1 MVEPKRYTP
10 HLLYQRRQKEH
21 VREQWRNFR
30 LVVDWTVW
38 LYLLVPG
45 MLYFIGYYASL
56 WTKALPAWASGGISF
71 PVLTGIIELIIL
83 TGGVL
88 LFIEEA
94 DVLFLKSRRVWMQ
107 TLMMRGLVRVTLLQL
122 GKMIL
127 ITALVAPLL
136 VRVYD
141 MSLLQIVLTS
151 IWLAT
156 AASLQVIVI
165 HMVKVRY
172 TGWRRWLSMIPLV
185 IAMGWATIRTSAWLL
200 GDSYTWRITLS
211 IAAVLLLLITLIQ
224 MRLHMKGTF
233 EGDVREGLRSRL
245 RLTALM
251 LSQAV
256 KKPKSPQTRTIIFRK
271 SRKLFRKR
279 SIPNRTAEIAFKTF
293 FRNSETL
300 KLILQLGG
308 LSIVAVALPPFPV
321 NVIVCGLLVI
331 MLTVMLYR
339 AWDGLATSEYV
350 QLVTYDSAALH
361 EAGSIMVRMLLLPLV
376 ALMGYV
382 MGVFWLGWIVGFLT
396 AACTVAF
403 GYAVVSVAGWIR
415 QTRA

>member
-21 VREQWRNFR
+21 VREQWRNLK

-56 WTKALPAWASGGISF
+56 WTKALPAWASGGISL
-71 PVLTGIIELIIL
+71 PLLTGIIELIIL

-94 DVLFLKSRRVWMQ
+94 DVLFLKSRRVWMR
-107 TLMMRGLVRVTLLQL
+107 TLMKRGLVRVTILQL
-122 GKMIL
+122 GKMML

-151 IWLAT
+151 IWLGT
-156 AASLQVIVI
+156 AASVQVIAI
-165 HMVKVRY
+165 HMIKVRY
-172 TGWRRWLSMIPLV
+172 TGWRRWLSLTSLV
-185 IAMGWATIRTSAWLL
+185 IAMGWTTIRISTWML
-200 GDSYTWRITLS
+200 GDSYTWKTMLS

-279 SIPNRTAEIAFKTF
+279 SIPNRTAEIAFKAF

-300 KLILQLGG
+300 KLILQLGS

-361 EAGSIMVRMLLLPLV
+361 KAGSIMVRMLLLPLV

-382 MGVFWLGWIVGFLT
+382 MGVFWLGWFVGFLT
-396 AACTVAF
+396 AACTAAF
-403 GYAVVSVAGWIR
+403 GYAAVSVAGWIR